1 MRLELNGSPEEIK
14 IFLDEVDEHLQVLEE
29 DLLKIEREG
38 KNSELIQEI
47 FRAAHT
53 LKGSSATI
61 GHLRMTHVT
70 HAMENVLDKIRKD
83 QVDIT
88 SELIDLLFEALD
100 CLRGLKEEAV
110 AGAVSDLN
118 IEDIVAK
125 LQQAAQVES
134 GQEGDKEKVE
144 ERIADEKL
152 ENLKEEEIT
161 KVKEAISK
169 TGGTPLRVMI
179 KFDSNCEMLSV
190 RAYITLTTLG
200 DLGLVVRSTPSEEE
214 IEKDNVSESLEVI
227 LVSNKNKNE
236 IASVVKDLPDV
247 VNVEITALE
256 VEKVENTESGKTEEA
271 KADKEKS
278 GGGKNNKEGRGR
290 AGTGRTVRV
299 DVELLD
305 NLMNLV
311 GELVIDRTR
320 LMKIWSL
327 LEMNGQMEEIA
338 QDLGRTS
345 IHIGR
350 VTSQLQEQIM
360 KARMLPVESLFS
372 KFPRLVR
379 DLARKMGKEVEFIME
394 GQETELDRSII
405 EEIGDPLIHLL
416 RNAVDHGIE
425 PPEERVRVG
434 KDRKGT
440 VLLKA
445 AHEENYIVIT
455 VKDDGRGIDPEK
467 IRNIAVQKKLISPE
481 HAQRMSEKDLVN
493 LIFMPGLSTAQEV
506 TDVSGRGVGMDVVKN
521 NIEKINGSIEIFSKL
536 GKGTEFRIKLP
547 LTLAII
553 RALLVGYGNNV
564 YAIPLNSVVET
575 LRLNREAVEKVN
587 NQDVVV
593 VRGKVLRLLNLANAF
608 KLKFSPG
615 EKEKIFV
622 VVANAGGEQFGIK
635 VDYLIGEQE
644 IVIKSLGNYM
654 GDLPGISGATVLGD
668 GSVALIL
675 DVPSLVKQVAV

>member
-83 QVDIT
+83 QLDIT

-118 IEDIVAK
+118 IEEIVAK
-125 LQQAAQVES
+125 LQQAAEGES
-134 GQEGDKEKVE
+134 GQEGDGEEVE
-144 ERIADEKL
+144 ERIDETL
-152 ENLKEEEIT
+152 ENLLKEEEIA
-161 KVKEAISK
+161 KVREAISK

-190 RAYITLTTLG
+190 RAFITLTTLG
-200 DLGLVVRSTPSEEE
+200 DLGFIVRSTPSEEE
-214 IEKDNVSESLEVI
+214 IEKDKVSENLEVI
-227 LVSNKNKNE
+227 LVSNKHKNE

-256 VEKVENTESGKTEEA
+256 IEKVEEEESGKTEEA
-271 KADKEKS
+271 KAGKEKS
-278 GGGKNNKEGRGR
+278 GGGKNNREGRGR

-327 LEMNGQMEEIA
+327 LEANEQLEDIA

-360 KARMLPVESLFS
+360 KARMLPVESLFN

-379 DLARKMGKEVEFIME
+379 DLARNMGKEVEFIME

-425 PPEERVRVG
+425 PPEERVRAG

-440 VLLKA
+440 ILLKA

-455 VKDDGRGIDPEK
+455 VKDDGRGIDPERV
-467 IRNIAVQKKLISPE
+467 RNIAIQKKLISPE

-521 NIEKINGSIEIFSKL
+521 NIEKINGSIEIFSEL

-593 VRGKVLRLLNLANAF
+593 VRGKVLRLVNLANAF
-608 KLKFSPG
+608 KLKFSSG
-615 EKEKIFV
+615 EKERIFV

-644 IVIKSLGNYM
+644 IVIKSLGDYM

-668 GSVALIL
+668 GSIALIL
-675 DVPSLVKQVAV
+675 DVPTLVKQVAV